1 MLASSVHL
9 KTWKKGFRKCWEQI
23 VAVNVDFTVAVTFH
37 LGCC

>member
-9 KTWKKGFRKCWEQI
+9 KRWKKGLRKRWEQI
-23 VAVNVDFTVAVTFH
+23 VAVNVDFTVAVTFA